1 MTGTNTAESS
11 SVDAAEV
18 NRFAENAEDW
28 WDRDGPYRPL
38 HQLNPLRIAYVRDR
52 FCDNFGRDAKAFD
65 SLRGLRILDIGCGG
79 GLLCEPLARLGAE
92 VVGADAAE
100 ENVHIARHHAEAGGL
115 KIDYVRATAEEL
127 AEWGEKFDA
136 IVNMEV
142 VEHVADAELFLGA
155 CADLLKPGGAMALAT
170 LNRTLK
176 SYALAI
182 VGAEYVLRWLPRGTH
197 RWQRFLR
204 PSELARHLRAAGL
217 TVSDLTGVAFDPL
230 DREWR
235 LSRDLGVNYMAFAV
249 KAGGFAV
256 KAGA

>member
-1 MTGTNTAESS
+1 MTGTPSAESS

-18 NRFAENAEDW
+18 DRFAANAEDW
-28 WDRDGPYRPL
+28 WDLEGPYRPL
-38 HQLNPLRIAYVRDR
+38 HQLNPLRLSYVRDR
-52 FCDNFGRDAKAFD
+52 FCDNFGRDDKSFD

-100 ENVHIARHHAEAGGL
+100 ENVNIARHHAEAGGL

-127 AEWGEKFDA
+127 AEWGERFDA

-155 CADLLKPGGAMALAT
+155 CADLLNPGGAMALAT

-176 SYALAI
+176 SYAFAI

-197 RWQRFLR
+197 RWRRFLR
-204 PSELARHLRAAGL
+204 PSELARNLRAAGL
-217 TVSDLTGVAFDPL
+217 TVSDLTGVAYDPL
-230 DREWR
+230 EREWR

-249 KAGGFAV
+249 KARG
-256 KAGA
+256 